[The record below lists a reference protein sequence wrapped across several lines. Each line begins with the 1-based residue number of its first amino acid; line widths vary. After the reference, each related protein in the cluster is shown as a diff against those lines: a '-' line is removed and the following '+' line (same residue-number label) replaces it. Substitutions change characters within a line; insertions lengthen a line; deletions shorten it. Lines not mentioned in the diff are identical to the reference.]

1 MTPRL
6 EFDATFGIHQFSLC
20 LFNKEPN
27 DTVLDKKGN
36 IIDDLYVIIE
46 DIKIDNISVLNNLS
60 NFSEYTNN
68 QGDKVETYGYLSF
81 PTEFKFWLQVPGY
94 MFQRNM
100 SLLNNNDVLGY
111 LQNARN

>member
-1 MTPRL
+1 MTTRL
-6 EFDATFGIHQFSLC
+6 ELESNFGIHQFSIWL
-20 LFNKEPN
+20 LNKESN

-46 DIKIDNISVLNNLS
+46 DIKIDNISVLTNLN

-68 QGDKVETYGYLSF
+68 QGDKVETHGHLSF

-100 SLLNNNDVLGY
+100 SLLNNNNILGY
-111 LQNARN
+111 LQNA